1 MPLPLPKG
9 HLDKSRA
16 FPNEDLHDIFGP
28 QVCYKYE
35 TLPWTRWEM
44 NKSALPILDKGV
56 FSVALSQFGNTFAM
70 NFIAVFM
77 PFYILKITPFGPK
90 ETLLWTGLIMGAPS
104 LMAALMA
111 PVWGRLTSRFKPKL
125 LFERAILC
133 NGAIMLLYGFAG
145 KLYVLL
151 LLRIMLGIL
160 GGVST
165 VGLILI
171 SVLSPKERLHKNLS
185 LYQIA
190 MTSAQLIAPPAGA
203 YLVAVAGYRPSFAI
217 ASLIIGIF
225 FFFCFRY
232 VKDVPCQKAGPNPGQ
247 ARQRGIFWGWALSL
261 MATVHI
267 TYLPS
272 ILPHILEDFR
282 LGEET
287 ALTSAGIIMMAY
299 TITAILGNYLIN
311 NFAPRDRLRRVIL
324 YVGLLAAFFQ
334 AALCF
339 GSGVFSFTL
348 IRMLQTGVIA
358 AVFPMILSVFASSE
372 RGETMGFLNS
382 ARFAGNAV
390 GPLLATSIV
399 ASSSL
404 PVLYLL
410 ISGLTLVALAA
421 FLRATKTAS
430 SLQQEGSF

>member
-1 MPLPLPKG
+1 L
-9 HLDKSRA
+9 
-16 FPNEDLHDIFGP
+16 
-28 QVCYKYE
+28 
-35 TLPWTRWEM
+35 
-44 NKSALPILDKGV
+44 ALPILDKGV

-77 PFYILKITPFGPK
+77 PFYILKISPFGPK
-90 ETLLWTGLIMGAPS
+90 ETMLWTGLIMGAPS

-111 PVWGRLTSRFKPKL
+111 PVWGRLTSRFRPKL

-133 NGAIMLLYGFAG
+133 NGIIMLLYGFAG

-151 LLRIMLGIL
+151 LLRIMLGLL

-185 LYQIA
+185 LYQVA
-190 MTSAQLIAPPAGA
+190 MTAAQLIAPLAGA
-203 YLVAVAGYRPSFAI
+203 YLVTLAGYRGSFAV

-225 FFFCFRY
+225 FFFCVRY
-232 VKDVPCQKAGPNPGQ
+232 VKDVPCQKADPNRGQ

-261 MATVHI
+261 VATVHI

-311 NFAPRDRLRRVIL
+311 NFAPRNRLRRVLL
-324 YVGLLAAFFQ
+324 YVGLSAAFFQ

-358 AVFPMILSVFASSE
+358 AVFPMILSVFAS
-372 RGETMGFLNS
+372 GGTGGTMGFLNS

-390 GPLLATSIV
+390 GPLLATSV
-399 ASSSL
+399 LASSNL
-404 PVLYLL
+404 PTLYLL
-410 ISGLTLVALAA
+410 ISGLTLVSLTA
-421 FLRATKTAS
+421 FLRATKTAP
-430 SLQQEGSF
+430 SLEILK